1 MAIPGTTVGSVRI
14 ERVLAREGGTSLW
27 LGSQPVLERLV
38 EIRELRRDIED
49 QAGLVEAFLREGRL
63 GARVRHPN
71 VLGVLDCFAHGG
83 DHYLVLEH
91 VEGESLRQVL
101 DRVGSPPDE
110 IATSIGL
117 EVARGLEELHSRRI
131 VLGALAPDR
140 VVLTRSGEVKIRGL
154 GHAREMGEEGP
165 PVPDG
170 AWRAPEIA
178 RGEPWDARADVYSL
192 GAMIHELLTGE
203 TPVPGERPSL
213 RRASPGLARIV
224 GGCLCAEP
232 RDRSSGVT
240 AVLEALEGLLQGPSP
255 AECRRAIADWLERPG
270 AEGHPAERLL
280 GSELEEPAG
289 ARLWPWAVGGALVGA
304 LLISVLLS
312 GRGGPEQEPVLPPVG
327 GASPGTGSILFV
339 VDPWAEVQIDGGTPF
354 LTPRARPLELAV
366 GDHEVLL
373 RHPEL
378 GTRKRTIRVKAGEQR
393 VIREALLEESSS

>member
-27 LGSQPVLERLV
+27 LGSQPALERLV
-38 EIRELRRDIED
+38 EIRELRRDIAD
-49 QAGLVEAFLREGRL
+49 QAELVEAFLREGRL

-71 VLGVLDCFAHGG
+71 VLGILDCFAHGG

-91 VEGESLRQVL
+91 VEGESLREVL
-101 DRVGSPPDE
+101 ERVRSSPEE
-110 IATSIGL
+110 IATSIGV

-131 VLGALAPDR
+131 VLGALASDR

-154 GHAREMGEEGP
+154 GNAREMGEEGP
-165 PVPDG
+165 VPDS

-203 TPVPGERPSL
+203 TPMPGERPSL

-232 RDRSSGVT
+232 KDRPSRV
-240 AVLEALEGLLQGPSP
+240 AVVLEELEGLLRGPSP
-255 AECRRAIADWLERPG
+255 AECRRAIALWLEKPS
-270 AEGHPAERLL
+270 AEGRPAELL
-280 GSELEEPAG
+280 TASELEEPAA
-289 ARLWPWAVGGALVGA
+289 ARLWPWVVGGALVGA

-312 GRGGPEQEPVLPPVG
+312 GRGGPEREPVLPPVG
-327 GASPGTGSILFV
+327 GSSPGTGSVVLV
-339 VDPWAEVQIDGGTPF
+339 VDPWAEVQIDGGASF
-354 LTPRARPLELAV
+354 LTPRAKPLELSV

-373 RHPEL
+373 RHPKI
-378 GTRKRTIRVKAGEQR
+378 GTLKRTIRVKAGEHR
-393 VIREALLEESSS
+393 VIREALFEESSS